1 MGSTKARL
9 AVAIRTAAML
19 LMAHGLIACAA
30 SAPGADMT
38 PTLNNTAWTLSG
50 LAGRRLPTGPTPTM
64 QFEGGRVQGSDG
76 CNRYSAPY
84 TAAEGRFQLESPGV
98 STQMACPEPITRLAS
113 DFNAA
118 LARARAYR
126 IDGTSLALLDAGGV
140 AVATFAPQAT
150 GLGGTAWEVTGYNN
164 GRQAVVSVMTGTRLT
179 MEFMPDGKL
188 RGSAG
193 CNSFVGSYTSSGSNL
208 TIGSVAATR
217 KACLEP
223 EGTMAQE
230 AAFLR
235 ALETVATARREA
247 DRLELR
253 TAAGALAATL
263 TVAAGAKP

>member
-1 MGSTKARL
+1 MGSIRARIAAAL
-9 AVAIRTAAML
+9 RTGAML

-30 SAPGADMT
+30 SAPGKDVT
-38 PTLNNTAWTLSG
+38 PTLNNTAWTLSS
-50 LAGRRLPTGPTPTM
+50 LAGRTLPGGSTPTM

-84 TAAEGRFQLESPGV
+84 TAADGRFQLGSPGV
-98 STQMACPEPITRLAS
+98 STQMACPEPITRLAG

-118 LARARAYR
+118 LAKARAYR
-126 IDGTSLALLDAGGV
+126 IDGTSLVLLDAAGA

-150 GLGGTAWEVTGYNN
+150 GLAGTAWEVTGYNN

-235 ALETVATARREA
+235 ALETVATARREGE
-247 DRLELR
+247 RLELR
-253 TAAGALAATL
+253 TASGALAATL
-263 TVAAGAKP
+263 SAAVGSKP